1 MVKRWILRWLGIEE
15 IIDRLA
21 VLERSKAPEEKERL
35 AVPADVIGEW
45 LE

>member
-15 IIDRLA
+15 ILSRLA
-21 VLERSKAPEEKERL
+21 LPEHGKAPEEKERL